1 MWIPFIAAL
10 ALELLRKAEKVTT
23 AIKYIIAS
31 VILSTVL
38 NLILTMVYPAQA
50 ESIAIEIYLFIT
62 AVASILGFITAKILR
77 AVAGA
82 K

>member
-1 MWIPFIAAL
+1 MWIPFIVAL

-23 AIKYIIAS
+23 AVKYIIAS
-31 VILSTVL
+31 VVLSTVL
-38 NLILTMVYPAQA
+38 NLMLTMVYPAQA

-62 AVASILGFITAKILR
+62 TLASILGFITAKILR
-77 AVAGA
+77 TIAGA